1 MTRYVITFF
10 GKPYAIYPSYDLLK
24 IFNIS
29 ESVTH
34 NSDTWMILW
43 LINPGSEIAEILG
56 SGAESMLGV
65 VNAECLTHANQA
77 TSGMA
82 CNNPYQYEEISVR
95 KVEAVLEFLKSDAY
109 LFSLS

>member
-10 GKPYAIYPSYDLLK
+10 GKPYAIYPSYDILK
-24 IFNIS
+24 MFNMS
-29 ESVTH
+29 DSVIY
-34 NSDTWMILW
+34 NSDAWMIIW

-56 SGAESMLGV
+56 SGEERMLGV
-65 VNAECLTHANQA
+65 VNAECLTHVNQV

-82 CNNPYQYEEISVR
+82 CTNPYQYEEISVR

-109 LFSLS
+109 LFSLG

>member
-10 GKPYAIYPSYDLLK
+10 GKPYAIYPNYDILK

-29 ESVTH
+29 ECLV
-34 NSDTWMILW
+34 NISDTWMIIRM
-43 LINPGSEIAEILG
+43 INPGSEIAEILD
-56 SGAESMLGV
+56 SGAERMLGV

-109 LFSLS
+109 LFSLG